1 MKKYVQTFIV
11 IVALVILAVLTVWLT
26 PQTASADL
34 FGNNIGP
41 FFDTYSY
48 KAAVIKLTASQSIL
62 VEVRSWRDYDDSDT
76 ITLTDTNGMNYY
88 IRTRFINLFRKER
101 ESASGI
107 AARLNKNVT
116 QHRGRSRN
124 GNNS

>member
-11 IVALVILAVLTVWLT
+11 IVAIVILAVLTVWLT

-34 FGNNIGP
+34 FGNNIGSL
-41 FFDTYSY
+41 FDTYSY

-88 IRTRFINLFRKER
+88 T
-101 ESASGI
+101 SSD
-107 AARLNKNVT
+107 NVILLSEMPSHGSVIY
-116 QHRGRSRN
+116 QALCQ
-124 GNNS
+124 

>member
-41 FFDTYSY
+41 LFDTYSY

-88 IRTRFINLFRKER
+88 CSQFV
-101 ESASGI
+101 S
-107 AARLNKNVT
+107 V
-116 QHRGRSRN
+116 GRSPTDTTWSHDVYWYEKRR
-124 GNNS
+124 GSGLTLGGH

>member
-34 FGNNIGP
+34 FDNNIGS

-88 IRTRFINLFRKER
+88 T
-101 ESASGI
+101 SSD
-107 AARLNKNVT
+107 NVILLSEMPS
-116 QHRGRSRN
+116 RGSVIYQALYQ
-124 GNNS
+124 

>member
-34 FGNNIGP
+34 FDNNIGP

-62 VEVRSWRDYDDSDT
+62 VEVRSWRDYDDSDNT
-76 ITLTDTNGMNYY
+76 HIPLETEARGNPYNTG
-88 IRTRFINLFRKER
+88 TRPLYLSHEEGHTEDLDCFD
-101 ESASGI
+101 
-107 AARLNKNVT
+107 
-116 QHRGRSRN
+116 
-124 GNNS
+124 

>member
-1 MKKYVQTFIV
+1 MKKYVQTF

-34 FGNNIGP
+34 NNIGP

-88 IRTRFINLFRKER
+88 T
-101 ESASGI
+101 SSD
-107 AARLNKNVT
+107 NVILLSEMPS
-116 QHRGRSRN
+116 RGSVIYQALYQ
-124 GNNS
+124 

>member
-1 MKKYVQTFIV
+1 MKKFAQAFIV

-26 PQTASADL
+26 PRTASADL

-41 FFDTYSY
+41 LFDTYSY

-88 IRTRFINLFRKER
+88 T
-101 ESASGI
+101 SSD
-107 AARLNKNVT
+107 NVILLSEMPSHGSVIY
-116 QHRGRSRN
+116 QALCQ
-124 GNNS
+124 

>member
-48 KAAVIKLTASQSIL
+48 KAAVIKLTANPFWSKSGRGETTTIAIPL
-62 VEVRSWRDYDDSDT
+62 RSLIPT
-76 ITLTDTNGMNYY
+76 
-88 IRTRFINLFRKER
+88 
-101 ESASGI
+101 
-107 AARLNKNVT
+107 V
-116 QHRGRSRN
+116 
-124 GNNS
+124 